1 MRVSACI
8 ELKASKSLDSFVK
21 IQNGVYRKNVFRQ
34 TRLIAHPFAVF
45 SAHCKLIT
53 ATPVQI
59 YASLKTLK
67 RVNTPSS
74 RNYAGGPD
82 LILRSGIWPR
92 TTELERRTK
101 IRARV
106 FFFLGNRGDIFHL
119 RIHHAVTVKKL
130 KGNKSLSSW
139 GFKASSQCSVSD

>member
-1 MRVSACI
+1 MRVSACM

-21 IQNGVYRKNVFRQ
+21 IQNGVYRKK
-34 TRLIAHPFAVF
+34 RLIAHPFAVF
-45 SAHCKLIT
+45 STHCRLIT

-59 YASLKTLK
+59 CASLETLV
-67 RVNTPSS
+67 RVNAPSS

-92 TTELERRTK
+92 TTELERRVN

-106 FFFLGNRGDIFHL
+106 FYFLRNRGDIFQP

-139 GFKASSQCSVSD
+139 VFKARLGVQ